1 MLNDIIFFIFNR
13 ILIGYKFPNKY
24 HFEFMTQIISF
35 NYWLTIHLLK
45 IKFMKNLKFILMGMI
60 SLVAISCGGDQKTE
74 TTPTT
79 STTETTASSESA
91 SSGSYDP
98 KRGLGKFDETNVD
111 VSKFDAAMAAEGK
124 KIAEVKCTS
133 CHKPTE
139 EKLVGPGWKGVTTRQ
154 TAHWIMNFITNPDP
168 MINVD
173 PELQKQLE
181 ICLVRMPNQG
191 LNETEARQV
200 VEYMREIDGAK

>member
-1 MLNDIIFFIFNR
+1 
-13 ILIGYKFPNKY
+13 
-24 HFEFMTQIISF
+24 
-35 NYWLTIHLLK
+35 
-45 IKFMKNLKFILMGMI
+45 MKNLKLFLIGLATI
-60 SLVAISCGGDQKTE
+60 TIISCGGDKKTE
-74 TTPTT
+74 SSTESNSAEASSASAEST
-79 STTETTASSESA
+79 ST
-91 SSGSYDP
+91 SSGDYDP
-98 KRGLGKFDETNVD
+98 KRGLGKYDESNVD
-111 VSKFDAAMAAEGK
+111 VSKFDATMAAEGK

>member
-1 MLNDIIFFIFNR
+1 M
-13 ILIGYKFPNKY
+13 
-24 HFEFMTQIISF
+24 
-35 NYWLTIHLLK
+35 LK
-45 IKFMKNLKFILMGMI
+45 IKFMKNLKLFLIGLATI
-60 SLVAISCGGDQKTE
+60 TIISCGGDKKIESSTE
-74 TTPTT
+74 SNSAEASSASAEST
-79 STTETTASSESA
+79 ST
-91 SSGSYDP
+91 SSGDYDP
-98 KRGLGKFDETNVD
+98 KRGLGKYDESNVD
-111 VSKFDAAMAAEGK
+111 VSKFDATMAAEGK

-154 TAHWIMNFITNPDP
+154 TPYWIMNFISNPDP

-200 VEYMREIDGAK
+200 LEYMREIDGAK

>member
-1 MLNDIIFFIFNR
+1 
-13 ILIGYKFPNKY
+13 
-24 HFEFMTQIISF
+24 
-35 NYWLTIHLLK
+35 
-45 IKFMKNLKFILMGMI
+45 MKNLKLFLIGLATI
-60 SLVAISCGGDQKTE
+60 TIISCGGDKKTE
-74 TTPTT
+74 S
-79 STTETTASSESA
+79 STESNSAEASSASAESEST
-91 SSGSYDP
+91 SSGDYDP
-98 KRGLGKFDETNVD
+98 KRGLGKYDESNVD
-111 VSKFDAAMAAEGK
+111 VSKFDATMAAEGK

-181 ICLVRMPNQG
+181 FCLVRMPNQG

>member
-1 MLNDIIFFIFNR
+1 
-13 ILIGYKFPNKY
+13 
-24 HFEFMTQIISF
+24 
-35 NYWLTIHLLK
+35 
-45 IKFMKNLKFILMGMI
+45 MKNLKLFLIGLATI
-60 SLVAISCGGDQKTE
+60 TIISCGGDKKIESSTE
-74 TTPTT
+74 SNSAEASSASAEST
-79 STTETTASSESA
+79 ST
-91 SSGSYDP
+91 SSGDYDP
-98 KRGLGKFDETNVD
+98 KRGLGKYDESNVD
-111 VSKFDAAMAAEGK
+111 VSKFDATMAAEGK

-154 TAHWIMNFITNPDP
+154 TPHWIMNFISNPDP
-168 MINVD
+168 MISVD

-200 VEYMREIDGAK
+200 LEYMREIDGAK

>member
-1 MLNDIIFFIFNR
+1 
-13 ILIGYKFPNKY
+13 
-24 HFEFMTQIISF
+24 
-35 NYWLTIHLLK
+35 LLK
-45 IKFMKNLKFILMGMI
+45 IKFMKNLKLFLIGLATI
-60 SLVAISCGGDQKTE
+60 TIISCGGDKKIESSTE
-74 TTPTT
+74 
-79 STTETTASSESA
+79 SNSAEASSASAESEST
-91 SSGSYDP
+91 SSGDYDP
-98 KRGLGKFDETNVD
+98 KRGLGKYDESNVD
-111 VSKFDAAMAAEGK
+111 VSKFDATMAAEGK

-154 TAHWIMNFITNPDP
+154 TPYWIMNFISNPDP
-168 MINVD
+168 MISVD

-200 VEYMREIDGAK
+200 LEYMREIDGAK

>member
-1 MLNDIIFFIFNR
+1 M
-13 ILIGYKFPNKY
+13 
-24 HFEFMTQIISF
+24 
-35 NYWLTIHLLK
+35 LK
-45 IKFMKNLKFILMGMI
+45 IKFMKNLKLFLIGLATI
-60 SLVAISCGGDQKTE
+60 TIISCGGDKKIESSTE
-74 TTPTT
+74 
-79 STTETTASSESA
+79 SKSAEASSASAESEST
-91 SSGSYDP
+91 SSGDYDP
-98 KRGLGKFDETNVD
+98 KRGLGKYDESNVD
-111 VSKFDAAMAAEGK
+111 VSKFDATMAAEGK

-154 TAHWIMNFITNPDP
+154 TPYWIMNFITNPDP

-200 VEYMREIDGAK
+200 LEYMREIDGAK

>member
-1 MLNDIIFFIFNR
+1 
-13 ILIGYKFPNKY
+13 
-24 HFEFMTQIISF
+24 
-35 NYWLTIHLLK
+35 
-45 IKFMKNLKFILMGMI
+45 MKNLKLFLIGLATI
-60 SLVAISCGGDQKTE
+60 TIISCGGDKKIESSTE
-74 TTPTT
+74 
-79 STTETTASSESA
+79 SNSAEASSASAESEST
-91 SSGSYDP
+91 SSGDYDP
-98 KRGLGKFDETNVD
+98 KRGLGKYDESNVD
-111 VSKFDAAMAAEGK
+111 VSKFDATMAAEGK

-154 TAHWIMNFITNPDP
+154 TPHWIMNFITNPDP